1 MFIVSSTFLTA
12 KRLVLVF
19 VVVNGLAFLGWL
31 AAGTY
36 QLANSVDGSIAGWTG
51 SYVEQAFWYAVGSTL
66 FTTAAFG
73 VPVLLA
79 ALVTLA
85 VIGRTTGSRGS

>member
-12 KRLVLVF
+12 KRLVLVY
-19 VVVNGLAFLGWL
+19 VVVNGYAFLGWL
-31 AAGTY
+31 AVGTY
-36 QLANSVDGSIAGWTG
+36 QLADSVDGSIAGWTG
-51 SYVEQAFWYAVGSTL
+51 TYAEQAFWYAVGSTL

-79 ALVTLA
+79 ALVIL
-85 VIGRTTGSRGS
+85 VFIGRTTGSRGS